1 MRKWC
6 RFLSVN
12 GNVWIGLAERF
23 FLFFRQ
29 DGRFEWLTLRF
40 KDEVSEK
47 RSKWFFYERSHVYIL
62 SEQGTA
68 TAAVKTIHWQLSRNH
83 IILMFTP
90 WLHLCSNLWLISLKC
105 MPLVEFSL
113 TGCHM
118 ILSTTDTLVALT
130 WNLMEQYY
138 FIDHRTWTFFIV
150 RTYSVWE
157 TSF

>member
-12 GNVWIGLAERF
+12 GHVWIGLAERF

-29 DGRFEWLTLRF
+29 DGCFEWLTLRF
-40 KDEVSEK
+40 KDEVSEQ

-68 TAAVKTIHWQLSRNH
+68 TAAVKTIHWQFSHNH

-90 WLHLCSNLWLISLKC
+90 WLHLCITA
-105 MPLVEFSL
+105 V
-113 TGCHM
+113 
-118 ILSTTDTLVALT
+118 
-130 WNLMEQYY
+130 
-138 FIDHRTWTFFIV
+138 TF
-150 RTYSVWE
+150 E
-157 TSF
+157 